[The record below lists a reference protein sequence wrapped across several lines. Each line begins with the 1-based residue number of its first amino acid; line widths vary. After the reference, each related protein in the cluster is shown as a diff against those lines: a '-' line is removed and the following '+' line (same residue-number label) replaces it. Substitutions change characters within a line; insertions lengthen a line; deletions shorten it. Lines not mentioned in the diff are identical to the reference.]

1 MTAAKPGS
9 LAEAL
14 AMLQA
19 DLPRVTKDQ
28 SAKIEK
34 RDGSGGYSYKYADL
48 TDVSDAILP
57 RMAALGLSFAACPNL
72 DDQGR
77 FTLDYCLMHVSDG
90 RDLHGSYPLPNGG
103 SPQEIGKAITYARRY
118 ALCAVT
124 GLAPGGDD
132 DDAAEAERGHHARA
146 SAQTP
151 AQQRASRGA
160 PPPKPGAERKNA
172 IAHERLAAS
181 TRDTGGV
188 MAPGPIPDEENLWQA
203 PAEFETAPGSIMD
216 GQRRTI
222 EFLLTK
228 WQVGPDRDDRHAAIM
243 ALIDVPDLGS
253 MSDLSAAE
261 AARAIRAIQDE
272 MAKERAGA

>member
-19 DLPRVTKDQ
+19 DLPRVAKTKDSQ
-28 SAKIEK
+28 A
-34 RDGSGGYSYKYADL
+34 GSQKYKYADL

-160 PPPKPGAERKNA
+160 PPPKPGAERKRA
-172 IAHERLAAS
+172 IEHERLAAS

-188 MAPGPIPDEENLWQA
+188 MAPGPIPDEENIWQA
-203 PAEFETAPGSIMD
+203 PADYETAPGSIMD
-216 GQRRTI
+216 GQHRAI
-222 EFLLTK
+222 ELLLTK
-228 WQVGPDRDDRHAAIM
+228 WGIARDARDDRHLAVATF
-243 ALIDVPDLGS
+243 LELDGLDSL
-253 MSDLSAAE
+253 SDLSAAQ
-261 AARAIRAIQDE
+261 AATAVRRIQDE
-272 MAKERAGA
+272 MSRERADA